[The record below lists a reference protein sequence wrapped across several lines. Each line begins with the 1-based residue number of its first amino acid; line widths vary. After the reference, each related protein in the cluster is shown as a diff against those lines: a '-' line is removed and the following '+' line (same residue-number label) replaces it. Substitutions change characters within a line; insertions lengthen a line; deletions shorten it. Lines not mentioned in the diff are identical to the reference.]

1 MVGTPGLRGA
11 GVCAWQPGTPP
22 AELGARAY
30 LAFLKKRS
38 ELFTVAVSKRT
49 TEKERPWT
57 NTLGNRD
64 LPTSL

>member
-30 LAFLKKRS
+30 LAFLKK
-38 ELFTVAVSKRT
+38 
-49 TEKERPWT
+49 
-57 NTLGNRD
+57 
-64 LPTSL
+64 